1 MKSKKWYII
10 GLVSLGVILFGIIL
24 VIRQM
29 NLSNMDGKYHYYYN
43 DSQTYSDEVSLII
56 HGNDVSI
63 INDDEKTSVKL
74 DKKNKI
80 ISGWINAP
88 YTYQDGV
95 LNFGD
100 EQYAEE
106 NSKAYKNSK

>member
-1 MKSKKWYII
+1 MKSKKLYIV
-10 GLVSLGVILFGIIL
+10 GVVSIVVIVFGIFL
-24 VIRQM
+24 GIRQM
-29 NLSNMDGKYHYYYN
+29 KLSNMDGKYHYYYN

-56 HGNDVSI
+56 HGDDVSI
-63 INDDEKTSVKL
+63 INGDEQTSVKL

-80 ISGWINAP
+80 IIGWVNAP
-88 YTYQDGV
+88 YTYQNGV
-95 LNFGD
+95 LNFSD